1 MQSALKVGNDHDL
14 EEKRN
19 SLLIL
24 QIKNVESMY
33 SYTQRSICPFET
45 ILLMNELIKL
55 QMHVFFA
62 ICMCK
67 YCNKHDIPL
76 SLNFRE

>member
-24 QIKNVESMY
+24 QIKMY

-45 ILLMNELIKL
+45 IFFMNELIKL

-76 SLNFRE
+76 SLNFKK